1 MKIYTYILLVLLGGM
16 TARCGKDDSE
26 NMDDA
31 VSGEESYDS
40 YWYYSYEAALSINA
54 EALGMEDAE
63 SFVPYTVAH
72 AGDTLFIANTGTAG
86 NSLLVFSGKESKLLG
101 TLTSWRFNNEEKS
114 FGSSIEAIVPAGG
127 RLYVAERQSRI
138 HVFRLP
144 DLAYITCIGNGQW
157 NGPVFQ
163 AQALAVKDGF
173 IFARDKNGMVSVYK
187 ESDVTPENY
196 QKVNRYRQVSGNGS
210 AGNNVFA
217 AHYMQ
222 FNAEGNILLTDYEGR
237 KIRVLDPAL
246 VNDELVNGTS
256 IDVDELALTLDFRPK
271 TFALCGERWYA
282 TGDNDAINVYDS
294 QRNEW
299 VKSMKTVKG
308 YVFSQPARVYAQ
320 SDSVLWVSDTHNT
333 TRTLVKVVVHKGEIR
348 E

>member
-1 MKIYTYILLVLLGGM
+1 MKIYTCILLVLLGGM
-16 TARCGKDDSE
+16 TARCGKDDPES
-26 NMDDA
+26 MDGD
-31 VSGEESYDS
+31 VSGEESYNS
-40 YWYYSYEAALSINA
+40 YWYYSYEAALLVNAATLGMENA
-54 EALGMEDAE
+54 EA
-63 SFVPYTVAH
+63 FVPYTVAH
-72 AGDTLFIANTGTAG
+72 AGDSVFIANTGTAG
-86 NSLLVFSGKESKLLG
+86 NSLLVFSGKECKLLG
-101 TLTSWRFNNEEKS
+101 TLKSWQFNNEEKS
-114 FGSSIEAIVPAGG
+114 FGSPIEAIVPAGE
-127 RLYVAERQSRI
+127 RLYVAERQSQI

-173 IFARDKNGMVSVYK
+173 IFARDKSGMVSVYK

-210 AGNNVFA
+210 AGNNAFA

-222 FNAEGNILLTDYEGR
+222 FNTEGNILLTDYEGR

-282 TGDNDAINVYDS
+282 TGDNDVINVYDR

-299 VKSMKTVKG
+299 VKKMKSVKG
-308 YVFSQPARVYAQ
+308 YTFSQPARVYAQ
-320 SDSVLWVSDTHNT
+320 NDSVLWISDMRDA
-333 TRTLVKVVVHKGEIR
+333 TRTLVKVIAHKGEIR